1 MNRLKCI
8 SINSCV
14 LHAIVAILFIAMCV
28 IACMFYNA
36 MVSYNVCTCCVTSI
50 DTYLE
55 MINGMVGFW
64 MSLLAVILMIC
75 GIWQYL
81 HIQKVDGKIKEAE
94 DRMLESEEKYNKKM
108 NEIQC
113 VSDISILLR
122 SIGALNDPIML
133 LSNNERKRE
142 LKNFLSLIVDKLKM
156 LVKTVSSPDTD
167 VNDEKDNLVLSLRI
181 ILLNL
186 TLCIGRVQVM
196 YSSPREHL
204 EMREFIK
211 DNNNKRINIDDGKI
225 IEEYKDLIRRMEK
238 LLMIL

>member
-1 MNRLKCI
+1 MNRKNCLLDQT
-8 SINSCV
+8 CV
-14 LHAIVAILFIAMCV
+14 LHAIVAVLFIAMCV

-36 MVSYNVCTCCVTSI
+36 MTSYDVCPCSVVDI
-50 DTYLE
+50 DAYLE

-81 HIQKVDGKIKEAE
+81 HIQKVDGKIKDAE

-108 NEIQC
+108 SEIQC
-113 VSDISILLR
+113 ISDISILLR

-133 LSNNERKRE
+133 LSDNERKSE
-142 LKNFLSLIVDKLKM
+142 VKNYLSLIIGKLKE
-156 LVKTVSSPDTD
+156 LVKVIDKPDSNIQD
-167 VNDEKDNLVLSLRI
+167 KKENLVFSLRI

-196 YSSPREHL
+196 YSSPKEHL
-204 EMREFIK
+204 AMRKFIQE
-211 DNNNKRINIDDGKI
+211 NNNKRLNINDDEI
-225 IEEYKDLIRRMEK
+225 IKEYKELIKRMDK
-238 LLMIL
+238 LLVIM